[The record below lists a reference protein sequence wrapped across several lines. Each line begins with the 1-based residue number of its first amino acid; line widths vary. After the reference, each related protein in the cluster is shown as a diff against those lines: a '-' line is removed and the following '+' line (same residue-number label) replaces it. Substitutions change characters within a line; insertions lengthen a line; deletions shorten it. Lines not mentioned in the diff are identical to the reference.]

1 MPNPDR
7 RDDTPELLPHAYDG
21 IQEYDQRL
29 PNWWLLTLHGAIVFA
44 FLYWAYYFQLGIGKG
59 DREVLDAELAQ
70 IEAKRLA
77 ASATLDDAIL
87 WKLSRNEAKVAEG
100 KAAYQ
105 AACLA
110 CHGPNLDGIK
120 GIGFRLN
127 DDTWVHAVSPMGI
140 YRVLNEGV
148 VLNGVPT
155 GMVSQKQLGNDKLVA
170 LTAFL
175 LSSQKEGPFK
185 VIPRTEEPSQR

>member
-1 MPNPDR
+1 MAKPDR
-7 RDDTPELLPHAYDG
+7 DDQPVLQPHTYDG

-29 PNWWLLTLHGAIVFA
+29 PNWWLITLYGSIAFA
-44 FLYWAYYFQLGIGKG
+44 FLYWAYHFQLGIGRP
-59 DREVLDAELAQ
+59 DREALDAELAQ
-70 IEAKRLA
+70 LEAKRLA
-77 ASATLDDAIL
+77 ASSALDDATL
-87 WKLSRNEAKVAEG
+87 WKLSRNAAKVAEG

-120 GIGFRLN
+120 GIGHRLN
-127 DDTWVHAVSPMGI
+127 DRTWVHAKGPMDV

-148 VLNGVPT
+148 VIGGIPT
-155 GMVSQKQLGNDKLVA
+155 GMVSQKHLGNDKLVA

-175 LSSQKEGPFK
+175 VSTQEEGK
-185 VIPRTEEPSQR
+185 WQVIPRAEEPSQR

>member
-1 MPNPDR
+1 MAKPDR
-7 RDDTPELLPHAYDG
+7 DDQPVLQPHTYDG

-29 PNWWLLTLHGAIVFA
+29 PNWWLVTLYGSIVFA
-44 FLYWAYYFQLGIGKG
+44 FLYWAYYFHLGIGRP

-70 IEAKRLA
+70 LEAKRLA
-77 ASATLDDAIL
+77 ASSALDDATL
-87 WKLSRNEAKVAEG
+87 WKLSRNAAKVAEG

-120 GIGFRLN
+120 GIGHRLN
-127 DDTWVHAVSPMGI
+127 DRAWVHAKGPMDI

-148 VLNGVPT
+148 VIGGIPT
-155 GMVSQKQLGNDKLVA
+155 GMVSQKHLGNDKLVA

-175 LSSQKEGPFK
+175 LSTQEEGK
-185 VIPRTEEPSQR
+185 WQVIPRAEEPSQR

>member
-1 MPNPDR
+1 MAKPDR
-7 RDDTPELLPHAYDG
+7 DDQPVIQPHTYDG

-29 PNWWLLTLHGAIVFA
+29 PNWWLATLYGSIAFA
-44 FLYWAYYFQLGIGKG
+44 FLYWAYWFQLGIGKP

-70 IEAKRLA
+70 LEARRLA
-77 ASATLDDAIL
+77 AASSLDDATL
-87 WKLSRNEAKVAEG
+87 WKLSRNAAKVAEG

-120 GIGFRLN
+120 GIGHRLN
-127 DDTWVHAVSPMGI
+127 DRTWVHARGPMDV
-140 YRVLNEGV
+140 YRVLNEGIAI
-148 VLNGVPT
+148 GGIPT
-155 GMVSQKQLGNDKLVA
+155 GMVSQKHLGNDKLVA

-175 LSSQKEGPFK
+175 VSTQEEGK
-185 VIPRTEEPSQR
+185 WEVIPRAEEPSQR

>member
-1 MPNPDR
+1 MAKPDR
-7 RDDTPELLPHAYDG
+7 DDQPVLQPHTYDG

-29 PNWWLLTLHGAIVFA
+29 PNWWLITLYGSIAFA
-44 FLYWAYYFQLGIGKG
+44 FLYWAYYFQLGIGRP

-70 IEAKRLA
+70 LEAKRLA
-77 ASATLDDAIL
+77 ASSALDDATL
-87 WKLSRNEAKVAEG
+87 WKLSRNAAKVAEG

-110 CHGPNLDGIK
+110 CHGPNLDGIR
-120 GIGFRLN
+120 GIGYRLN
-127 DDTWVHAVSPMGI
+127 DRAWVHAKGPMDI

-148 VLNGVPT
+148 VIGGIPT
-155 GMVSQKQLGNDKLVA
+155 GMVSQKHLGNDKLVA

-175 LSSQKEGPFK
+175 LSTQEEGK
-185 VIPRTEEPSQR
+185 WQVIPRAEEPSQR

>member
-1 MPNPDR
+1 MAKPDR
-7 RDDTPELLPHAYDG
+7 DDQPVLQPHTYDG

-29 PNWWLLTLHGAIVFA
+29 PNWWLVTLYGSLAFA
-44 FLYWAYYFQLGIGKG
+44 FLYWAYWFQLGIGKP

-70 IEAKRLA
+70 LEAKRLA
-77 ASATLDDAIL
+77 AASTLDDATL
-87 WKLSRNEAKVAEG
+87 WKLSRNAAKVAEG

-120 GIGFRLN
+120 GIGYRLN
-127 DDTWVHAVSPMGI
+127 DRKWVHARGPLDVH
-140 YRVLNEGV
+140 RVLNEGV
-148 VLNGVPT
+148 VVGGIPT
-155 GMVSQKQLGNDKLVA
+155 GMVSQKHLGNDKLVA

-175 LSSQKEGPFK
+175 VSTQEEGRWQ
-185 VIPRTEEPSQR
+185 VIPRAEEPSQR